1 MLCERGL
8 SDRGSAGAM
17 PSFELTEE
25 QKAFR
30 GSPDHRK
37 DAAAHRK
44 RIANLVAEQK
54 AAKNEWLARLAEARE
69 KDAKASGHQDIA
81 KVQRGLKSAQKKVA
95 LARSELASAEQALKD
110 AAKAVHK

>member
-1 MLCERGL
+1 MLGELGL
-8 SDRGSAGAM
+8 TDRGSAGPM

-30 GSPDHRK
+30 GNPDHRK

-44 RIANLVAEQK
+44 HIASLVAEQK
-54 AAKNEWLARLAEARE
+54 AAKNEWLVRLAEARE
-69 KDAKASGHQDIA
+69 KDAKASGHQDVA
-81 KVQRGLKSAQKKVA
+81 KAQRGLKSAQKKVA
-95 LARSELASAEQALKD
+95 VARSELASAEQALKD